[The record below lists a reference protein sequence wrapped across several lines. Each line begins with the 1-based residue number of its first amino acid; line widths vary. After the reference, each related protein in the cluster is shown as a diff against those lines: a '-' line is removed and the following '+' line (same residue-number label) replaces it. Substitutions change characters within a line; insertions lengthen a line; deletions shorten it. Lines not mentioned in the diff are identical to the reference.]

1 MQDHALIR
9 EVLLRSRKAAQEH
22 MDQIKGAAPL
32 TRGLLREELS
42 RYILSKYMLDGVDC
56 GTENF
61 NALTE
66 LSLSRSMKVSKELVK
81 EFDLAK
87 SCDGATSA
95 MAKKVLLFL
104 NIQREL
110 GLEIPAEESAKD
122 ITLTQLADLIWE
134 VMKTNA
140 NWKNRLAT

>member
-9 EVLLRSRKAAQEH
+9 EMLLRSRKAAQEH
-22 MDQIKGAAPL
+22 MDRIKGAAPL
-32 TRGLLREELS
+32 TRGLLREALS
-42 RYILSKYMLDGVDC
+42 HYILSKYMLDGVDC

-66 LSLSRSMKVSKELVK
+66 LSLSRSMKVSKELGK